1 MRYYVYGG
9 VVLNIQNLSIEDLA
23 KGYQFQDYEYHCL
36 FCSEKYHS
44 DEIYPYE
51 EKLLTAE
58 GRMKRHILSHHESPF
73 HAILQ
78 LDKKT
83 TGLTDVQLEMLQHFY
98 EQTPDQEIVDRSNV
112 KSISTVRQ
120 HRFKLREK
128 ERQAKF
134 FLALMQFVND
144 PEKYMIHKGAKQVDE
159 RYSIEQED
167 REKVLKTYFKS
178 GLDGGI
184 DAIPS
189 KEKKKLIILQHIL
202 KRFEVGISYTEKEVN
217 TILKTVNAD
226 YVSLRRHLIEYGFM
240 DRSNDGASYWIKE

>member
-1 MRYYVYGG
+1 M
-9 VVLNIQNLSIEDLA
+9 NIQNIPIEELVR
-23 KGYQFQDYEYHCL
+23 GYQLQDSQYHCL
-36 FCSEKYHS
+36 FCSESFHT

-58 GRMKRHILSHHESPF
+58 GRMKKHILTAHESPF

-83 TGLTDVQLEMLQHFY
+83 TGLTEVQVEMLQHFY
-98 EQTPDQEIVDRSNV
+98 EQTPDQEIVNKSSV

-128 ERQAKF
+128 ERQAKM
-134 FLALMQFVND
+134 FLALMQLVND
-144 PEKYMIHKGAKQVDE
+144 PENYMIHKGAKQVDE
-159 RYSIEQED
+159 RYGIDQEE
-167 REKVLKTYFKS
+167 REKVLKTYFKN

-184 DAIPS
+184 DLIPS

-202 KRFEVGISYTEKEVN
+202 KRFEIGKTYNEKEVN
-217 TILKTVNAD
+217 EILKTVNVD
-226 YVSLRRHLIEYGFM
+226 FVSLRRHLVEYGFI
-240 DRSNDGASYWIKE
+240 DRSNDGASYWVKE